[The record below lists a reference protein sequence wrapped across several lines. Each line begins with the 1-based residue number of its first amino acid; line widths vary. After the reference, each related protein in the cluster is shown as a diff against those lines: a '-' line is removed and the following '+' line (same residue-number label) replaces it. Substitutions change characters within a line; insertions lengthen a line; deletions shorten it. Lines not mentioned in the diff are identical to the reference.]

1 MKVCFK
7 CNENK
12 DLSMFYKHSQMK
24 DGHLN
29 KCIECTKLDV
39 HTRQHG
45 AGREKVIAYDKKRYA
60 EDPARKAA
68 CNGYAKKWS
77 RENPKKRAAQYAV
90 SNAVRSGKLIP
101 LPCFICGIKAEAH
114 HPDYDQPLSV
124 VWLCPSHHK
133 QAHALVKK

>member
-1 MKVCFK
+1 MIK
-7 CNENK
+7 K
-12 DLSMFYKHSQMK
+12 DMQ
-24 DGHLN
+24 N
-29 KCIECTKLDV
+29 I
-39 HTRQHG
+39 QQ
-45 AGREKVIAYDKKRYA
+45 EKRLVMAMQR
-60 EDPARKAA
+60 
-68 CNGYAKKWS
+68 NGQEKIQ
-77 RENPKKRAAQYAV
+77 KKRAAQYAV